1 MCKSIVKRM
10 ASTAFTNM
18 VMGGM
23 VMGGK
28 PKSKIFGPM
37 FDIRNPPWA
46 LSLLSK

>member
-10 ASTAFTNM
+10 ASTALT
-18 VMGGM
+18 GM

-37 FDIRNPPWA
+37 FDIKNPPWA
-46 LSLLSK
+46 MSLLSK